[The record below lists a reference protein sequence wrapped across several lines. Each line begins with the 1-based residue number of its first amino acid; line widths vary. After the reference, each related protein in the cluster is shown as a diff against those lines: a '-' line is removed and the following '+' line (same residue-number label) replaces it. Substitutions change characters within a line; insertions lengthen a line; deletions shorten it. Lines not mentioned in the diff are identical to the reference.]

1 MSALAVLTH
10 SLADRR
16 RAVLG
21 AALGLAPIV
30 VWVLAV
36 YPSVQSELTDYI
48 EAMPEAMKAMFGVE
62 DLSTVAGFL
71 HAEMFSLFAPLVFLV
86 LAITAG
92 ATTLAGEEQHGALL
106 LVCTTPLSRVRLV
119 LAKAAALVIDLVLVG
134 LATFAAIRLG
144 LVFTGGGIGWAET
157 AAAVGQVTAL
167 GVLFAMMALAAG
179 AATGRRGWA
188 SGLATSVALVTY
200 LVDALA
206 GVVDWLEPFDRLSP
220 FHWAIGNLPLVHG
233 LSVGGTVLLIGS
245 SAALLALAVHQFDRR
260 DLGV

>member
-1 MSALAVLTH
+1 MSVGVVVAR

-21 AALGLAPIV
+21 AALGLAPMI

-36 YPSVQSELTDYI
+36 YPSVQSELADYI
-48 EAMPEAMKAMFGVE
+48 AAMPEAMKAMFGVE

-92 ATTLAGEEQHGALL
+92 SATLAGEEQQGTLL
-106 LVCTTPLSRVRLV
+106 LVCATPLSRVQLV
-119 LAKAAALVIDLVLVG
+119 LAKAAALAIDLVVVG
-134 LATFAAIRLG
+134 LATAAAIGIG
-144 LVFTGGGIGWAET
+144 LVIAGGGIGWAET
-157 AAAVGQVTAL
+157 AAAVGQLTAL
-167 GVLFAMMALAAG
+167 GVLFAMLALAAG

-188 SGLATSVALVTY
+188 SGLPTTVALVTY

-206 GVVDWLEPFDRLSP
+206 GVVDWLGPFEHLSP
-220 FHWAIGNLPLVHG
+220 FHWAVGNLPLVNG
-233 LSVGGTVLLIGS
+233 LSVSGIVLLVGGS
-245 SAALLALAVHQFDRR
+245 VVLVAIAAQQFDQR